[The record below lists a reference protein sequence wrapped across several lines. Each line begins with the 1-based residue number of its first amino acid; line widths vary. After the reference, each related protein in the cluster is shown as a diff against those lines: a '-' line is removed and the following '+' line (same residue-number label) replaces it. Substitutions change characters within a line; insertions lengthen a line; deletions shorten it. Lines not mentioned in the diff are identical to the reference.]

1 MISLDPSFLRREFLH
16 VRRVATF
23 YNGMGVADDEQGS
36 PVYLATGLRESWARA
51 WPAFRDYS

>member
-1 MISLDPSFLRREFLH
+1 MISLDPSFLRREFRSVH
-16 VRRVATF
+16 RIATF

-36 PVYLATGLRESWARA
+36 PVYLATGLRESWTRA